1 MVPQRARVRLNIDSE
16 LLFIGDAGNTEASR
30 PSRRYGV
37 EWTNYCTPWPWLTFD
52 ADFSFSQ
59 AEFKNDELVGDHI
72 PGAIEQV
79 IAAGATFHDFNGFF
93 GGLRLRYFGSR
104 PLIEDDSVGAA
115 STLLLNAEA
124 GYEFNQRCKV
134 TLSAFNLLDSEDHDI
149 DYFYASRLAG
159 EPADGIEDIHF
170 HPVEPVQLR
179 LTISVYF

>member
-37 EWTNYCTPWPWLTFD
+37 EWTNYYTPWPWLIFD

-72 PGAIEQV
+72 PGAIEQF

-93 GGLRLRYFGSR
+93 GSLR
-104 PLIEDDSVGAA
+104 
-115 STLLLNAEA
+115 
-124 GYEFNQRCKV
+124 
-134 TLSAFNLLDSEDHDI
+134 
-149 DYFYASRLAG
+149 
-159 EPADGIEDIHF
+159 
-170 HPVEPVQLR
+170 
-179 LTISVYF
+179 